1 MLRLLTHGLRYE
13 KICAF
18 FVLGGMDGRMCLSD
32 REMEMEMEFMQ
43 LTIES
48 ILVSSLEID

>member
-1 MLRLLTHGLRYE
+1 MRRLLTHGLRSE

-32 REMEMEMEFMQ
+32 REMEMEFMQ